1 MPKIHITHET
11 EKNAKEIVAWLEE
24 NLANILHYKIKQDRF
39 KHIWDETQRILTI
52 TGRMVKGSMIVE
64 NQLLQC
70 DIVIPL
76 LLRPF
81 LPTIELAVKDTL
93 KKL

>member
-1 MPKIHITHET
+1 MPKIHIEHTT
-11 EKNAKEIVAWLEE
+11 EKNADEIAAWLDK
-24 NLANILHYKIKQDRF
+24 NLANILQHKIKQDRF
-39 KHIWDETQRILTI
+39 KLSWDETRHNLTI
-52 TGRMVKGSMIVE
+52 TGRMVKGSMVIS
-64 NQLLQC
+64 NQSLQC

-81 LPTIELAVKDTL
+81 SPTIELAVKDTL